1 MERESQ
7 NGDSGMAHGREHFIR
22 FRSSKLRQSLSSQV
36 TAISPLV
43 DQLMMFIRNCRK
55 TDGSE
60 LEIETAVRE
69 AISNA
74 VIHGNHE
81 DPYKR
86 VRVMCRCNSDGEV
99 RITVRDE
106 GPGFKSD
113 AVPDPTSPEN
123 RLSTH
128 GRGIYLMRMLMDEV
142 SFVKGGSVVR
152 MRKKSNADAVTQRTE
167 RSNA

>member
-1 MERESQ
+1 
-7 NGDSGMAHGREHFIR
+7 MAHIQTPLSCREDFIR

-36 TAISPLV
+36 TAISPFV
-43 DQLMMFIRNCRK
+43 DQLIMFIRNCRK

-81 DPYKR
+81 DPCKR
-86 VRVMCRCNSDGEV
+86 VQVMCQCNSDGEV
-99 RITVRDE
+99 RITVRDK

-142 SFVKGGSVVR
+142 SFVKGDSVVR
-152 MRKKSNADAVTQRTE
+152 MRKKSKADGATQRTE
-167 RSNA
+167 RSDA

>member
-1 MERESQ
+1 
-7 NGDSGMAHGREHFIR
+7 MAHIQTPLSCREHFIR
-22 FRSSKLRQSLSSQV
+22 FRSSKLRQSLSSEV
-36 TAISPLV
+36 SAISPLV
-43 DQLMMFIRNCRK
+43 DQLMMFSRNCDK

-60 LEIETAVRE
+60 LEIGTAVRE

-74 VIHGNHE
+74 IIHGNHE
-81 DPYKR
+81 DPHKR
-86 VRVMCRCNSDGEV
+86 VLVMCRCNSDGEV

-113 AVPDPTSPEN
+113 AVPDPASPEN

-128 GRGIYLMRMLMDEV
+128 GRGIYLMRMLMDEI

-152 MRKKSNADAVTQRTE
+152 MRKKSNAGAVAQRRE
-167 RSNA
+167 RNDE

>member
-1 MERESQ
+1 
-7 NGDSGMAHGREHFIR
+7 MAHIQNLTLMPQIFHSVR
-22 FRSSKLRQSLSSQV
+22 FVELRQSLSSQV
-36 TAISPLV
+36 TAISPLL

-55 TDGSE
+55 TDGSK

-81 DPYKR
+81 DPCKR
-86 VRVMCRCNSDGEV
+86 VHVMCRCNSDGEV

-152 MRKKSNADAVTQRTE
+152 MRKKSNAGAVAQRKE
-167 RSNA
+167 RNDV

>member
-7 NGDSGMAHGREHFIR
+7 NGDSGMAHTQTPLSCREDFIR

-36 TAISPLV
+36 TAISPVV
-43 DQLMMFIRNCRK
+43 DQLIMFIRNCRK

-81 DPYKR
+81 DPCKR
-86 VRVMCRCNSDGEV
+86 VQVMCQCNSDGEV
-99 RITVRDE
+99 RITVRDK

-113 AVPDPTSPEN
+113 AVPDPTSGEPTVHS
-123 RLSTH
+123 RARDLP
-128 GRGIYLMRMLMDEV
+128 DQ
-142 SFVKGGSVVR
+142 
-152 MRKKSNADAVTQRTE
+152 DA
-167 RSNA
+167 NG

>member
-1 MERESQ
+1 
-7 NGDSGMAHGREHFIR
+7 MAHIETPLSCREHFIR

-36 TAISPLV
+36 TALSPLV

-55 TDGSE
+55 ADGSE

-81 DPYKR
+81 DPCKR
-86 VRVMCRCNSDGEV
+86 VQVMCRCNSDGEI
-99 RITVRDE
+99 RITVRDK

-128 GRGIYLMRMLMDEV
+128 GRGIYLIRMLMDEV

-152 MRKKSNADAVTQRTE
+152 MRKMSNAGAVAQSRE
-167 RSNA
+167 RNDE

>member
-1 MERESQ
+1 
-7 NGDSGMAHGREHFIR
+7 
-22 FRSSKLRQSLSSQV
+22 
-36 TAISPLV
+36 
-43 DQLMMFIRNCRK
+43 MMFVRNCRK
-55 TDGSE
+55 TDVSE

-81 DPYKR
+81 DPCKR
-86 VRVMCRCNSDGEV
+86 VHVMCRCHSDGEV

-106 GPGFKSD
+106 GAGFKSD

-152 MRKKSNADAVTQRTE
+152 MRKKSNAGAVAHGRE
-167 RSNA
+167 RNDE

>member
-1 MERESQ
+1 
-7 NGDSGMAHGREHFIR
+7 MAQIQPPLSCREHFIR
-22 FRSSKLRQSLSSQV
+22 FRSSQLRQSLSSQV

-43 DQLMMFIRNCRK
+43 DQLMMFVRNCRK

-69 AISNA
+69 AIANA
-74 VIHGNHE
+74 IIHGNHE
-81 DPYKR
+81 NPHKR

-106 GPGFKSD
+106 GPGFQMD

-123 RLSTH
+123 RLGHAGWRPACAVDGDCYFPLTMEQWVAAVFHVPESL
-128 GRGIYLMRMLMDEV
+128 IQV
-142 SFVKGGSVVR
+142 SLHITVR
-152 MRKKSNADAVTQRTE
+152 AR
-167 RSNA
+167 

>member
-1 MERESQ
+1 MEIR
-7 NGDSGMAHGREHFIR
+7 DMAHIQNLTLMPQR
-22 FRSSKLRQSLSSQV
+22 FHAAPFVELRQSFSSQI
-36 TAISPLV
+36 TAISPFV
-43 DQLMMFIRNCRK
+43 EQLMAFIGDFRK
-55 TDGSE
+55 ADGSE

-81 DPYKR
+81 DPCKR
-86 VRVMCRCNSDGEV
+86 VQVMCQCNSDGEV
-99 RITVRDE
+99 RITVRDK

-152 MRKKSNADAVTQRTE
+152 MRKKSKADGATQRTE
-167 RSNA
+167 RSDA

>member
-1 MERESQ
+1 
-7 NGDSGMAHGREHFIR
+7 MAHIQNLTLMRQR
-22 FRSSKLRQSLSSQV
+22 FHAVPSVELHQSFSSQI
-36 TAISPLV
+36 TAIAPFV
-43 DQLMMFIRNCRK
+43 EQLMAFISNFRRA
-55 TDGSE
+55 DGSE

-69 AISNA
+69 AVANA

-86 VRVMCRCNSDGEV
+86 VDVTCRCNSDGHV
-99 RITVRDE
+99 LITIRDE
-106 GPGFKSD
+106 GLGFKSD

-142 SFVKGGSVVR
+142 SFVKGSSVVR
-152 MRKKSNADAVTQRTE
+152 MRKKSNADGATQRTE
-167 RSNA
+167 RSDA

>member
-1 MERESQ
+1 MAQVQ
-7 NGDSGMAHGREHFIR
+7 NTLSCREHFIR

-36 TAISPLV
+36 DAISPIV
-43 DQLMMFIRNCRK
+43 DQLMMFVRNCRK

-74 VIHGNHE
+74 IIHGNHE
-81 DPYKR
+81 NPYKR
-86 VRVMCRCNSDGEV
+86 VRIMCRCNSDGEV

-128 GRGIYLMRMLMDEV
+128 GRGIYLTRMLMDEV
-142 SFVKGGSVVR
+142 SFVKGGSIVR
-152 MRKKSNADAVTQRTE
+152 MRKKSNAGSVAQRRDRNDE
-167 RSNA
+167 

>member
-1 MERESQ
+1 
-7 NGDSGMAHGREHFIR
+7 MAHIQTPLSCREDFIR

-43 DQLMMFIRNCRK
+43 DQLMLFIRNCRK

-74 VIHGNHE
+74 IIHGNHE
-81 DPYKR
+81 DLHKR

-113 AVPDPTSPEN
+113 AVRTRPLRRTDCP
-123 RLSTH
+123 R
-128 GRGIYLMRMLMDEV
+128 MDE
-142 SFVKGGSVVR
+142 GY
-152 MRKKSNADAVTQRTE
+152 T
-167 RSNA
+167 

>member
-1 MERESQ
+1 
-7 NGDSGMAHGREHFIR
+7 MAHIQNLTLMPRT
-22 FRSSKLRQSLSSQV
+22 FRSVPFVELRQSLSSQV

-43 DQLMMFIRNCRK
+43 DQLMMFIANFRK
-55 TDGSE
+55 ADGSE

-74 VIHGNHE
+74 IIHGNHE

-86 VRVMCRCNSDGEV
+86 VHVTCRCNSYGEV

-106 GPGFKSD
+106 GPGFQSD

-152 MRKKSNADAVTQRTE
+152 MRKKSNTGTTTQRTE
-167 RSNA
+167 RNDA